1 MAQEPLH
8 HWTRTGNTGHTHPGV
23 YAVYSGRDLRRLAG
37 KYAHR
42 VGTVTQVMGRASREG
57 GGKKEKEKKRDS
69 GS

>member
-23 YAVYSGRDLRRLAG
+23 HVDYSGRDLLRLAG
-37 KYAHR
+37 KYVHR
-42 VGTVTQVMGRASREG
+42 VGTQGMGRALREG
-57 GGKKEKEKKRDS
+57 GGEKEKGKKRDS